1 MLYEGK
7 VLISHLKK
15 ALPIMIKLPI
25 LTTTGICRLLTLCQ
39 RNQNVLY
46 CNIKGFK
53 VAYDFFFYTISPI
66 NQGQRITYQAR
77 TTLKQKMIKIVL
89 TIYNEW

>member
-1 MLYEGK
+1 
-7 VLISHLKK
+7 
-15 ALPIMIKLPI
+15 MIKLPI

-53 VAYDFFFYTISPI
+53 VAYDFFLYHFTNKPRPAHNLSSQD
-66 NQGQRITYQAR
+66 NFKTKNDQNCTYY
-77 TTLKQKMIKIVL
+77 I
-89 TIYNEW
+89 